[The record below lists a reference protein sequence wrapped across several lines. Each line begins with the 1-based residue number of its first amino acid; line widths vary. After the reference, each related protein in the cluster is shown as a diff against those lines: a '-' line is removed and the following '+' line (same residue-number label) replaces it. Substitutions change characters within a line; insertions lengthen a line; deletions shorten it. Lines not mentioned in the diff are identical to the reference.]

1 MTARRTWLV
10 PVAAAAIAIG
20 AATCTLRQPEPT
32 AGPAAVT
39 APPPQAPPVA
49 LRNAPNSMKIG
60 VMGDFG
66 NGTRVQYETAA
77 QMLKTYQSFPYEI
90 VLLTGD
96 NLYGDER
103 PQDFELKFEKP
114 YKPLLDAG
122 VKFYA
127 SLGNHDSR
135 EQRFYKPFNMEGKLY
150 YSFKAP
156 KQDVRFIAF
165 ESTYPEPE
173 QVKWLEDEL
182 KGAREAWKVMYFHHP
197 LYSSGGRHGSD
208 TQLRNVLE
216 PLFIKYNV
224 SMVLTGHDH
233 FYERTKPQ
241 KGIVYFVLGAGG
253 ELRPGN
259 IDRTS
264 GITAKGFDTDTS
276 FMVGE
281 FIGDEFIF
289 QAISRTGQIVDSG
302 IVSRRKA
309 EDAGGAAATR
319 QR

>member
-1 MTARRTWLV
+1 MKRLPGLAH
-10 PVAAAAIAIG
+10 ACIAAIAC
-20 AATCTLRQPEPT
+20 ATATCAPQPT
-32 AGPAAVT
+32 AGPAAVS
-39 APPPQAPPVA
+39 APPAQAPPIA
-49 LRNAPNSMKIG
+49 LRNQKDSMKIG

-66 NGTRVQYETAA
+66 TATRVQYETAD
-77 QMLKTYQSFPYEI
+77 QMFKTYQKFPYEL
-90 VLLTGD
+90 VLLVGD

-103 PQDFELKFEKP
+103 PQDFELKFTKP

-135 EQRFYKPFNMEGKLY
+135 EQKSFPPFNMNDKLY

-156 KQDVRFIAF
+156 KQDIRFIAL

-173 QVKWLEDEL
+173 QIKWLEEEL

-197 LYSSGGRHGSD
+197 LYSSGERHGSD

-224 SMVLTGHDH
+224 SLVLTGHDH
-233 FYERTKPQ
+233 FYERVKPQ
-241 KGIVYFVLGAGG
+241 KGIVYFVVGG
-253 ELRPGN
+253 SGQLRAGN
-259 IDRTS
+259 IDKTS
-264 GITAKGFDTDTS
+264 SITAKGFDTDTS

-309 EDAGGAAATR
+309 EDSDGRPPGLLP
-319 QR
+319 

>member
-1 MTARRTWLV
+1 MTVRSRVLL
-10 PVAAAAIAIG
+10 PFLAAAALAA
-20 AATCTLRQPEPT
+20 AATCTVGGPEPV
-32 AGPAAVT
+32 AGPAAVA
-39 APPPQAPPVA
+39 APPAQAPPIT
-49 LRNAPNSMKIG
+49 LRNVSSSMKIG

-66 NGTRVQYETAA
+66 NASPVQYQTAA
-77 QMLKTYQSFPYEI
+77 QMFKTYQTFPYEV

-103 PQDFELKFEKP
+103 PQDFEEKFNKP

-135 EQRFYKPFNMEGKLY
+135 EQRFFKPFNMDGKLY

-156 KQDVRFIAF
+156 KQDVRFFAF

-173 QVKWLEDEL
+173 QVAWLEKEL
-182 KGAREAWKVMYFHHP
+182 KASGEAWKVMFFHHP
-197 LYSSGGRHGSD
+197 LYSSGERHGSD
-208 TQLRNVLE
+208 TQLRDVLE

-224 SMVLTGHDH
+224 SLVLTGHDH

-253 ELRPGN
+253 QLRTGN
-259 IDRTS
+259 INRST
-264 GITAKGFDTDTS
+264 GLTAKGFDTDTS

-281 FIGDEFIF
+281 FIGDEFVF
-289 QAISRTGQIVDSG
+289 QAISRTGQVIDSG
-302 IVSRRKA
+302 IITRRKQV
-309 EDAGGAAATR
+309 EGGVAGVR
-319 QR
+319 

>member
-1 MTARRTWLV
+1 MRRIPWIAHACV
-10 PVAAAAIAIG
+10 AAIAI
-20 AATCTLRQPEPT
+20 ATATCAPQPT
-32 AGPAAVT
+32 AGPAAVA
-39 APPPQAPPVA
+39 APPAQAPPIA
-49 LRNAPNSMKIG
+49 LRNAKDSMKIG

-66 NGTRVQYETAA
+66 NGSRVQYETAD
-77 QMLKTYQSFPYEI
+77 QMFKTYQKFPYEL

-103 PQDFELKFEKP
+103 PQDFELKFTKP

-135 EQRFYKPFNMEGKLY
+135 EQRTFPPVNMNEKLY

-156 KQDVRFIAF
+156 KQDVRFIAL

-173 QVKWLEDEL
+173 QIKWLEEEL

-197 LYSSGGRHGSD
+197 LYSSGERHGSD
-208 TQLRNVLE
+208 TQLRDVLE
-216 PLFIKYNV
+216 PLFVKYNV
-224 SMVLTGHDH
+224 SLVLTGHDH
-233 FYERTKPQ
+233 FYERVKPQ
-241 KGIVYFVLGAGG
+241 KGIVYFVVGAGG
-253 ELRPGN
+253 QLRPGN
-259 IDRTS
+259 INKSST
-264 GITAKGFDTDTS
+264 ITAKGFDTDTS

-289 QAISRTGQIVDSG
+289 QAISRTGQIIDSG
-302 IVSRRKA
+302 IVTRRQEEK
-309 EDAGGAAATR
+309 AGG
-319 QR
+319 Q